1 MNTTSLTLLIFLT
14 INLYADKN
22 WIEIKPVNK
31 TKIVKSK
38 TKLDINLSQI
48 QPLNKMMKNVT
59 VVKQLLDTTSKKEK
73 TTTNEKNW
81 FTLNNEN
88 AK

>member
-1 MNTTSLTLLIFLT
+1 MKTISLTLVLIFLT

-22 WIEIKPVNK
+22 WIRIEP
-31 TKIVKSK
+31 K
-38 TKLDINLSQI
+38 TKLNVDLPQI
-48 QPLNKMMKNVT
+48 QPLNKIIKNIAVF
-59 VVKQLLDTTSKKEK
+59 KQLVDATSKKK
-73 TTTNEKNW
+73 VATNDKNW